1 MAEQN
6 SAAIPDF
13 SFDNKFY
20 LDNILYDEATRTARK
35 NKVIK
40 RSCTIEI
47 PATQIKYNNIVE
59 FILNTKL
66 EVNKAL
72 SIDILSIE
80 LNLCNLMKVAKSHLY
95 RNHIDFETNK
105 NHQDIYAYVYIF
117 GLPIYLNEELH
128 DNKIIFHFT
137 RNKDIDDLSDN

>member
-35 NKVIK
+35 NKVTK

-47 PATQIKYNNIVE
+47 PTKEDNAEDNIVK

-66 EVNKAL
+66 EVYKVL

-80 LNLCNLMKVAKSHLY
+80 LNMWNLTKVITSNFH
-95 RNHIDFETNK
+95 RNHIDTVVNA
-105 NHQDIYAYVYIF
+105 NVNDIHAYMF
-117 GLPIYLNEELH
+117 GLPIRINESLP
-128 DNKIIFHFT
+128 DNKIVFHFT
-137 RNKDIDDLSDN
+137 KNKDVDDLSDN